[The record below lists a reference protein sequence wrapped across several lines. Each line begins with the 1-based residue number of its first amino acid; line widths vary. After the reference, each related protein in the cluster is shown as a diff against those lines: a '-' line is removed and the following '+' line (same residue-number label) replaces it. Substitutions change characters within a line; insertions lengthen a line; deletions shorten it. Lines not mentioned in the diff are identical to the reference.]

1 MPRMTHLDTPH
12 MPSCQL
18 VRSASTGR
26 EDDREHNVP
35 DEGDEVA
42 VRAFEVRVRVRVRVQ
57 VIPG

>member
-1 MPRMTHLDTPH
+1 
-12 MPSCQL
+12 MPSGQPRPL
-18 VRSASTGR
+18 ASTGG
-26 EDDREHNVP
+26 EDDREHDVP